1 MVFVRYDGYYIF
13 LGTKLETHSP
23 IEFQTGVMQ
32 KLSWSYGIREAEAH
46 FVAGGETDAIL
57 VPRSSFPPNFDIF
70 WGNNSH
76 RMCPFKGS
84 TLWCFHLSAQT
95 ERATTPSPLFKQPT
109 FQHSDRELV
118 DYTTVFEAAQSRCHS
133 PTLDSLAKE
142 NQIINPK
149 PMRCKIQF
157 SNRKRLNM

>member
-1 MVFVRYDGYYIF
+1 MVFVRYDGYHIF

-23 IEFQTGVMQ
+23 IELQTGVMQ
-32 KLSWSYGIREAEAH
+32 KLSWSYWIREAEAY

-70 WGNNSH
+70 WGNSSH

-95 ERATTPSPLFKQPT
+95 ERTVPLLPPLNSLLSNT
-109 FQHSDRELV
+109 AIELV
-118 DYTTVFEAAQSRCHS
+118 GYMTAFEASQSRCHS

-149 PMRCKIQF
+149 PMRWKI
-157 SNRKRLNM
+157 